1 MQPVAHTA
9 GDRRFVGAA
18 VGTLLGRA
26 GHLSEEVHQAM
37 TARGYAGQHHTLT
50 GFRASG
56 LDLLAL
62 AASLMVAV
70 VIVGGDHLLR

>member
-1 MQPVAHTA
+1 
-9 GDRRFVGAA
+9 

-56 LDLLAL
+56 TDLLAL
-62 AASLMVAV
+62 AASLMATV